1 MQKGL
6 QDHMDHLP
14 RKRKR
19 TNLSHE
25 LYMLNYI
32 HIKDVHNKVPDKLT
46 MSQYF
51 KKSPKTVYDLLLKVH
66 DDLKI

>member
-1 MQKGL
+1 
-6 QDHMDHLP
+6 MDHLP

-32 HIKDVHNKVPDKLT
+32 HINVHNKAPDKLT

-51 KKSPKTVYDLLLKVH
+51 KKSPKTVYDLLLKVQE
-66 DDLKI
+66 DPKI

>member
-19 TNLSHE
+19 TNLNHE
-25 LYMLNYI
+25 LHMSNYI
-32 HIKDVHNKVPDKLT
+32 HIKDVHNKAPDKLT
-46 MSQYF
+46 MLRVF
-51 KKSPKTVYDLLLKVH
+51 
-66 DDLKI
+66 